1 MWTVRILQ
9 LMCSFFLFV
18 PLATNELLQLLS
30 EITPSAKKGEINLGK
45 EILRQDIE
53 KPRVAKSVASNTR
66 PNEAVAV
73 KKDIHRKPEL
83 VKINKAIVTKGALF
97 GQVNSQI
104 LSNQFFWLSNDPV
117 PLLILPFIEPSTMVL
132 VSSDEG
138 KIKLMKKNV
147 KNYHVLPPLISL
159 DCVISDMN
167 YDVCIV
173 AQKRCMSYLS
183 KLRSS
188 IATLS
193 ETKAISTELDGLSF
207 AAPFLHIESAKIVKV
222 SPAPIIF
229 CILF

>member
-1 MWTVRILQ
+1 MG
-9 LMCSFFLFV
+9 SFVFFV

-30 EITPSAKKGEINLGK
+30 EITPNAKKGEINLGK
-45 EILRQDIE
+45 ETLRQDIE
-53 KPRVAKSVASNTR
+53 KPRIAKSVASNIR

-73 KKDIHRKPEL
+73 KKDTNRKPEP
-83 VKINKAIVTKGALF
+83 VKINKAIVTKSALF

-104 LSNQFFWLSNDPV
+104 LSNQYEWLTNDTV
-117 PLLILPFIEPSTMVL
+117 PLLILPLIEPSTMVL
-132 VSSDEG
+132 VSSEDG

-159 DCVISDMN
+159 DCVINNMN

-183 KLRSS
+183 KLRAS

-193 ETKAISTELDGLSF
+193 ETKVISTELDGLAV

-222 SPAPIIF
+222 SAASIIF
-229 CILF
+229 